1 MVLCSPPAAARAR
14 RAAESGSC
22 GLGAGRGDELTGA
35 RRRLMDITTR
45 PTTCSRRGFLKGQS
59 REIVSSF
66 EPTRANDQ
74 QFKICS
80 IMVKIWV
87 SYSNLKFGKN
97 YSPREIDSP
106 WYHQTMASQFL
117 PRVSDSG
124 DMDLPGYPTPGRL
137 PWRGIKSRGHR
148 LFNIWITR
156 QILNKIENML
166 TPCSGVRKKVNI
178 SLDCPFKGTVSQSF
192 YPVFLV
198 LYICEAFGSLI
209 HMPK

>member
-45 PTTCSRRGFLKGQS
+45 PTTCSRGFLKGQS

-97 YSPREIDSP
+97 YSPGEIDSP
-106 WYHQTMASQFL
+106 GYHQTMASQFL

-137 PWRGIKSRGHR
+137 PWRVIKSRGHW
-148 LFNIWITR
+148 LFNI
-156 QILNKIENML
+156 
-166 TPCSGVRKKVNI
+166 
-178 SLDCPFKGTVSQSF
+178 
-192 YPVFLV
+192 
-198 LYICEAFGSLI
+198 
-209 HMPK
+209 

>member
-1 MVLCSPPAAARAR
+1 MLHLCRERFGIKVMILCSPPAAARAR

-35 RRRLMDITTR
+35 RRWLMDITTR

-97 YSPREIDSP
+97 YSPGEIDSP
-106 WYHQTMASQFL
+106 GYHQTMASQFL
-117 PRVSDSG
+117 PGYLTPGIWTCRGIRPQGDWLARVSD
-124 DMDLPGYPTPGRL
+124 LREIALAGYQ
-137 PWRGIKSRGHR
+137 
-148 LFNIWITR
+148 IT
-156 QILNKIENML
+156 
-166 TPCSGVRKKVNI
+166 
-178 SLDCPFKGTVSQSF
+178 GT
-192 YPVFLV
+192 L
-198 LYICEAFGSLI
+198 AFQYSNNTTNS
-209 HMPK
+209 

>member
-1 MVLCSPPAAARAR
+1 MSISNVLYIQIEVANFPIIKDFLNFPMLHLCRERFGIKVRILCSPPAAARAR

-45 PTTCSRRGFLKGQS
+45 PTTCSRGFLKGQS

-97 YSPREIDSP
+97 YSPGEIDSP
-106 WYHQTMASQFL
+106 GYHQTMASQFL

-137 PWRGIKSRGHR
+137 PWQGIKSRGHW
-148 LFNIWITR
+148 LFNI
-156 QILNKIENML
+156 
-166 TPCSGVRKKVNI
+166 
-178 SLDCPFKGTVSQSF
+178 
-192 YPVFLV
+192 
-198 LYICEAFGSLI
+198 
-209 HMPK
+209 